1 MIFRQIFVENE
12 APTFATKIC
21 LKIIKNPA
29 ISQLVFDDP
38 QTVEKLNAA

>member
-1 MIFRQIFVENE
+1 MSEENL
-12 APTFATKIC
+12 ATKSSN
-21 LKIIKNPA
+21 NPA